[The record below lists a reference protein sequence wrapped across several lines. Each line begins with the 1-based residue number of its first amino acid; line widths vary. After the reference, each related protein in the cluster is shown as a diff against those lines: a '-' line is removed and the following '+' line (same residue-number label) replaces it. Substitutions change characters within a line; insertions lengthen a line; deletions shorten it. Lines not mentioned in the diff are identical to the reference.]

1 VPDGA
6 ESCPACGERIPKS
19 FEQVHA
25 TASGFAQRRTIYAGF
40 WLRALALGVDFI
52 LLCLVLG
59 PIVAPIF
66 RENSVGN
73 SARDY
78 LQFYASA
85 TRQATA
91 LLLLVHLIFWLYFA
105 AFESSPWQAT
115 PGKRLLGIAVTD
127 LIGQRISFVRASARY
142 FASLLS
148 QFFLIGYLM
157 AAITL
162 QKQALH
168 DMLTGCLVLKRR

>member
-1 VPDGA
+1 MPDGA
-6 ESCPACGERIPKS
+6 QSCPACGERLPNS
-19 FEQVHA
+19 PEQVQA
-25 TASGFAQRRTIYAGF
+25 NAPGFAQRRTIYAGF
-40 WLRALALGVDFI
+40 WLRALALGVDLI
-52 LLCLVLG
+52 LVCLVLG

-66 RENSVGN
+66 RENGVGS

-78 LQFYASA
+78 LQFYTSG

-91 LLLLVHLIFWLYFA
+91 LLLLVHLILWLYFA

-115 PGKRLLGIAVTD
+115 PGKRLFGIAVTD
-127 LIGQRISFVRASARY
+127 LTGQRIGFARASGRY

-157 AAITL
+157 AGITL
-162 QKQALH
+162 RKQALH
-168 DMLTGCLVLKRR
+168 DLLAGCLVLKRR